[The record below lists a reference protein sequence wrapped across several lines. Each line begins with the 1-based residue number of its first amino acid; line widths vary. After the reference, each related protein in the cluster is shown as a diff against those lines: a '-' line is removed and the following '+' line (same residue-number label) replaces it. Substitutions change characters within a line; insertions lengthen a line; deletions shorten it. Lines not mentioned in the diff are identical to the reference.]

1 MKKNI
6 STIMLIGVFVIGL
19 LIFMYPTISEIY
31 NAKIGSYAIESYNNE
46 VVNLDNSEIDKI
58 LKEASEYNDE
68 LSKKQFQ
75 LVNGDV
81 KDENYGSKLNA
92 SKNNIMGYIEIKKI
106 GVKLPI
112 YHGTSE
118 PVLQKAIGHI
128 EGSALPIGGQSTHSV
143 LSGHRGLPSAKLFT
157 NLDKL
162 EKEDKIV
169 IRVLNETITY
179 KVTSIN
185 VVEPDEVEL
194 LKPQNEK
201 ELLTLVT
208 CTPYG
213 VNSHRLLVTG
223 ERCENSEDNK
233 EVTTVNTSSKDKT
246 KIVVVIII
254 GSILT
259 TLLLVRGKKRKN
271 KNREV

>member
-6 STIMLIGVFVIGL
+6 STIMLIGIFVIGL

-58 LKEASEYNDE
+58 LKEASEYNDQ

-194 LKPQNEK
+194 LKPQNEE